1 MEVLDLDNLLSEL
14 APESEFDGIVNG
26 DTLDADKPKVKEDDG
41 TRKYRELTVYD
52 ILPKT
57 GLHLGLDISKNSSG
71 VSLVRD
77 GEIVSWNISLQG
89 SNENVRFSEI
99 LLRRELK
106 DLFLQEFK
114 GMSFETIVLE
124 DVFEGTN
131 PETTRLLYSLNT
143 VIDELILDE
152 DISCKDFVRAS
163 NKSWKSW
170 LWSIEPQIGKGYN
183 EKVRTEEVLKYLGVE
198 DFGKGYQDRLDS
210 LGMLV
215 GYFFK
220 KVSDNLAG
228 FKVPR
233 VTWNK
238 VKYVVVKDI
247 TSLDEVPFDYR
258 TRPIVEV
265 GIGRKTLTKE
275 YIKYLVGLHSG
286 KLIIIKSNYDLDL
299 AFKLLDIPWG
309 VKGTLAIWG
318 I

>member
-57 GLHLGLDISKNSSG
+57 GLHLGLDISKTSTG
-71 VSLVRD
+71 VSLVED
-77 GEIVSWNISLQG
+77 GVIRSWNISLQG
-89 SNENVRFSEI
+89 GEDIKFAEI

-106 DLFLQEFK
+106 QLFLDEFK
-114 GMSFETIVLE
+114 GLSFETIVLE
-124 DVFEGTN
+124 DVYDGNN

-143 VIDELILDE
+143 VIDEMILDG
-152 DISCKDFVRAS
+152 DIECEDFVRAN

-183 EKVRTEEVLKYLGVE
+183 EKVRTEEVLKYLGIE

-233 VTWNK
+233 VTWTK

-247 TSLDEVPFDYR
+247 TTLDEVPFEYR
-258 TRPIVEV
+258 DHPIVEV
-265 GIGRKTLTKE
+265 DIGRKALTKE

-286 KLIIIKSNYDLDL
+286 KLVIIKSDNSLDL

-309 VKGTLAIWG
+309 VKGTLVIWG

>member
-26 DTLDADKPKVKEDDG
+26 DTLDSNKPKVKEDDE

-57 GLHLGLDISKNSSG
+57 GLHLGLDISKTSTG
-71 VSLVRD
+71 VSLVE
-77 GEIVSWNISLQG
+77 GGVIKSWNISLQG
-89 SNENVRFSEI
+89 GEDIKFAEI

-106 DLFLQEFK
+106 QLLLDEFK
-114 GMSFETIVLE
+114 GLFFETIVLE
-124 DVFEGTN
+124 DVYDGNN

-143 VIDELILDE
+143 VIDEMILDG
-152 DISCKDFVRAS
+152 DIECKDFVRAN

-183 EKVRTEEVLKYLGVE
+183 EKVRTEEVLKYLGIE

-233 VTWNK
+233 VTWTK

-247 TSLDEVPFDYR
+247 TTLDEVPFEYR
-258 TRPIVEV
+258 DRPIVEV
-265 GIGRKTLTKE
+265 DIGRKALTKE

-286 KLIIIKSNYDLDL
+286 KLIIIKSDNSLDL

-309 VKGTLAIWG
+309 VKGTLVIWG

>member
-41 TRKYRELTVYD
+41 TRRYRKLTVYD

-57 GLHLGLDISKNSSG
+57 GLHLGVDISKRSTG
-71 VSLVRD
+71 ISLVED
-77 GEIVSWNISLQG
+77 GKIKSWNLSLRG
-89 SNENVRFSEI
+89 SEDVKFAEI
-99 LLRRELK
+99 LLRREFKQLLL
-106 DLFLQEFK
+106 DEFN
-114 GMSFETIVLE
+114 GLSFGTIVLE
-124 DVFEGTN
+124 DVYEGEN

-143 VIDELILDE
+143 VIDEMIFDGDIECE
-152 DISCKDFVRAS
+152 DFIRAN

-228 FKVPR
+228 FKVPK
-233 VTWNK
+233 VTWTK
-238 VKYVVVKDI
+238 VKYVVVKDV
-247 TSLDEVPFDYR
+247 TTLDEVPFDYR
-258 TRPIVEV
+258 TRPLVEV
-265 GIGRKTLTKE
+265 DIGRKVLTKE

-286 KLIIIKSNYDLDL
+286 KLIIIKSDYSLDL

-309 VKGTLAIWG
+309 VKGTLILWG

>member
-1 MEVLDLDNLLSEL
+1 MLDLDNLLSEL

-57 GLHLGLDISKNSSG
+57 GLHLGLDISKTSTG
-71 VSLVRD
+71 VSLVED
-77 GEIVSWNISLQG
+77 GVIKSWNISLKG
-89 SNENVRFSEI
+89 GEDIKFAEI

-106 DLFLQEFK
+106 QLLLEEFK
-114 GMSFETIVLE
+114 GLSFGTIVLE
-124 DVFEGTN
+124 DVYDGNN

-143 VIDELILDE
+143 VIDEMILDG
-152 DISCKDFVRAS
+152 DIECDDFVRAN

-233 VTWNK
+233 VTWTK

-247 TSLDEVPFDYR
+247 TTLDEVPFEYHD
-258 TRPIVEV
+258 RPIVEV
-265 GIGRKTLTKE
+265 DIGRKALTKE

-286 KLIIIKSNYDLDL
+286 KLVSIKSDNSLDL

-309 VKGTLAIWG
+309 VKGTLVIWG

>member
-57 GLHLGLDISKNSSG
+57 GLHLGLDISKTSTG
-71 VSLVRD
+71 VSLVED
-77 GEIVSWNISLQG
+77 GVIRSWNLTLRESEDIK
-89 SNENVRFSEI
+89 FAEI

-106 DLFLQEFK
+106 QLFLDEFK
-114 GMSFETIVLE
+114 GLSFETIVLE
-124 DVFEGTN
+124 DVYEGEN

-143 VIDELILDE
+143 VIDEMILDG
-152 DISCKDFVRAS
+152 DISCKDFVRAN

-170 LWSIEPQIGKGYN
+170 LWSIEPQIGKGHK
-183 EKVRTEEVLKYLGVE
+183 EKLRTEEVLTYLGVK
-198 DFGKGYQDRLDS
+198 DSGKGYQDRFDS

-220 KVSDNLAG
+220 KISDDLVG

-233 VTWNK
+233 VTWTK
-238 VKYVVVKDI
+238 VKYVVVRDI
-247 TSLDEVPFDYR
+247 TTLDEVPFEYR
-258 TRPIVEV
+258 ERPIVEV
-265 GIGRKTLTKE
+265 NIGRKALTKE

-286 KLIIIKSNYDLDL
+286 KLVIIKSDNSLDL

-309 VKGTLAIWG
+309 VKGTLVIWG

>member
-26 DTLDADKPKVKEDDG
+26 DTLDSDKPKVKEDDG

-57 GLHLGLDISKNSSG
+57 GLHLGVDIAKRSTG
-71 VSLVRD
+71 ISLVEE
-77 GEIVSWNISLQG
+77 GKIKSWNLTLRG
-89 SNENVRFSEI
+89 SEDVKFAEI
-99 LLRRELK
+99 LLRREFKQLLL
-106 DLFLQEFK
+106 DEFN
-114 GMSFETIVLE
+114 GLSFGTIVLE
-124 DVFEGTN
+124 DVYEGEN

-143 VIDELILDE
+143 VIDEMILDG
-152 DISCKDFVRAS
+152 DIGCEDFVRAN

-220 KVSDNLAG
+220 RVSDNLAG

-233 VTWNK
+233 VTWTK

-258 TRPIVEV
+258 TCPIVEV
-265 GIGRKTLTKE
+265 DIGRKTLTKE

>member
-1 MEVLDLDNLLSEL
+1 VEVLDLDNLLSEL

-57 GLHLGLDISKNSSG
+57 GLHLGLDISKSSTG
-71 VSLVRD
+71 VSLVED
-77 GEIVSWNISLQG
+77 GVIKSWNISLQG
-89 SNENVRFSEI
+89 GEDIKFAEI

-106 DLFLQEFK
+106 QLLLDEFK
-114 GMSFETIVLE
+114 GLSFGTIVLE
-124 DVFEGTN
+124 DVYDGNN

-143 VIDELILDE
+143 VIDEIILDG
-152 DISCKDFVRAS
+152 DIECEDFVRAN

-183 EKVRTEEVLKYLGVE
+183 EKARTEEVLKYLGVN
-198 DFGKGYQDRLDS
+198 DSGKGFQDRLDS

-233 VTWNK
+233 VTWTK
-238 VKYVVVKDI
+238 VKYVVVKDVNA
-247 TSLDEVPFDYR
+247 LDEVPFDYR

-265 GIGRKTLTKE
+265 DIGRKTLTKE

>member
-57 GLHLGLDISKNSSG
+57 GLHLGLDISKSSTG
-71 VSLVRD
+71 VSLVED
-77 GEIVSWNISLQG
+77 GVIKSWNISLQG
-89 SNENVRFSEI
+89 GEDIKFAEI

-106 DLFLQEFK
+106 QLLLDEFK
-114 GMSFETIVLE
+114 GLSFGTIVLE
-124 DVFEGTN
+124 DVYDGNN

-143 VIDELILDE
+143 VIDEIILDG
-152 DISCKDFVRAS
+152 DIECEDFVRAN

-183 EKVRTEEVLKYLGVE
+183 EKARTEEVLKYLGVN
-198 DFGKGYQDRLDS
+198 DSGKGFQDRLDS

-233 VTWNK
+233 VTWTK
-238 VKYVVVKDI
+238 VKYVVVKDVNA
-247 TSLDEVPFDYR
+247 LDEVPFDYR

-265 GIGRKTLTKE
+265 DIGRKTLTKE